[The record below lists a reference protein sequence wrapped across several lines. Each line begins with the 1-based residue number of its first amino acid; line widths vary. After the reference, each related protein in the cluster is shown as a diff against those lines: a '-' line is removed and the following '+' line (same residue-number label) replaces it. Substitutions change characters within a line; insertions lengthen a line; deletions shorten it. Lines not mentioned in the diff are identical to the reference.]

1 MENNQYPSLKEQAK
15 NLANMAKIIASDSL
29 KGKRLLTNKKEQEER
44 LSICKTCSFYDEK
57 QIRCTQ
63 CGCFLEA
70 KVKVA
75 SQYCP
80 VGKWRQVDSPGKT

>member
-1 MENNQYPSLKEQAK
+1 MTMEKKSYPSLKEQAK
-15 NLANMAKIIASDSL
+15 NLAQMAKVLADDTL
-29 KGKRLLTNKKEQEER
+29 KGKRLLTNKQEQEER
-44 LSICKTCSFYDEK
+44 MSICRSCKYYDDQ

-75 SQYCP
+75 GQYCP
-80 VGKWRQVDSPGKT
+80 ISKWVKIE

>member
-1 MENNQYPSLKEQAK
+1 MDEQQYPSLKEQAK
-15 NLANMAKIIASDSL
+15 NLANMAKLIASDTL
-29 KGKRLLTNKKEQEER
+29 KGKRLLTNNKEQEER
-44 LSICKTCSFYDEK
+44 LSICKSCKYYDEK
-57 QIRCTQ
+57 VIRCTQ

-80 VGKWRQVDSPGKT
+80 IGKWREVT